1 MREIHQGMP
10 KRPTAGNV
18 DEYIAALRQFI
29 ETTSQCEYRDLIQQ
43 HFRYNEGYLG
53 ETPTRLIPGGDAKQW
68 AFTVL
73 YHQTVKDIMLAPD
86 TAEARIAQL
95 RIALTRGSEGE

>member
-53 ETPTRLIPGGDAKQW
+53 ETQ
-68 AFTVL
+68 
-73 YHQTVKDIMLAPD
+73 
-86 TAEARIAQL
+86 
-95 RIALTRGSEGE
+95 RG